1 MNENARRWRILAGG
15 VAAGVAGVVGFAG
28 STATAEPVFPQP
40 PLPGPATVT
49 QTVTV
54 MPAAGPTAPVPA
66 AGQSGVTPVTAA
78 APTPAATPTAAPQT
92 LVPATSVT
100 LADFLRDKGVRLEPQ
115 VSSDFKALNIVLPM
129 PAGWAAVPDPNVPD
143 AFAVIADRV
152 GGDGLYTSNAQV
164 VVYKLIG
171 DFDPKEAIT
180 HGFIDNQ
187 QLPAW
192 RSTDASLADYGGM
205 PSSLIEGTYRENAMT
220 LNTSRRQVIA
230 TSGPDRYLVSLAV
243 TTTVQQAVA
252 AAGAT
257 DAIVT
262 GFKVSAP
269 APASPPPGPPR
280 RRRVYH
286 PCRGCQPCRHYR
298 ASGPGRGSAATP
310 RIVWPML
317 IAAVLC
323 LCAAV
328 ATAAVGGWL
337 LTRPHAGDPVRQLL
351 RAVAP
356 TQLAAAAM
364 LASGGA
370 VALSARPETGLL
382 VVIVCVVGAVSTVAA
397 GCWQSA
403 KVAAR
408 QEVAGCDGGCASCTL
423 SCN

>member
-28 STATAEPVFPQP
+28 NTAMAEPGFPQP

-54 MPAAGPTAPVPA
+54 MPAAGPTTPVPAAGQSGPTAPVPA
-66 AGQSGVTPVTAA
+66 AGQSGVAPVTATPAA
-78 APTPAATPTAAPQT
+78 APTPVATPTAAPQT

-100 LADFLRDKGVRLEPQ
+100 LADFLRDKGVALEPQ
-115 VSSDFKALNIVLPM
+115 VSRDFKALNIVLPL
-129 PAGWAAVPDPNVPD
+129 PAGWSAVPDPNVPD

-180 HGFIDNQ
+180 HGFIDSQ

-192 RSTDASLADYGGM
+192 RSTAASLADYGGM

-269 APASPPPGPPR
+269 APVSRPPGPP
-280 RRRVYH
+280 
-286 PCRGCQPCRHYR
+286 P
-298 ASGPGRGSAATP
+298 APGLPPLPGLP
-310 RIVWPML
+310 
-317 IAAVLC
+317 
-323 LCAAV
+323 
-328 ATAAVGGWL
+328 
-337 LTRPHAGDPVRQLL
+337 
-351 RAVAP
+351 
-356 TQLAAAAM
+356 
-364 LASGGA
+364 
-370 VALSARPETGLL
+370 ALPALPS
-382 VVIVCVVGAVSTVAA
+382 
-397 GCWQSA
+397 
-403 KVAAR
+403 
-408 QEVAGCDGGCASCTL
+408 
-423 SCN
+423 

>member
-269 APASPPPGPPR
+269 APASPPTPAPAPPGLPPL
-280 RRRVYH
+280 
-286 PCRGCQPCRHYR
+286 
-298 ASGPGRGSAATP
+298 PGLP
-310 RIVWPML
+310 
-317 IAAVLC
+317 AV
-323 LCAAV
+323 
-328 ATAAVGGWL
+328 
-337 LTRPHAGDPVRQLL
+337 P
-351 RAVAP
+351 
-356 TQLAAAAM
+356 
-364 LASGGA
+364 
-370 VALSARPETGLL
+370 ALPS
-382 VVIVCVVGAVSTVAA
+382 
-397 GCWQSA
+397 
-403 KVAAR
+403 
-408 QEVAGCDGGCASCTL
+408 
-423 SCN
+423 